1 VQCDGIVPNGFY
13 RMSQQCLPCPCSW
26 FTPGRILAIAF
37 VCMVMLM
44 AVMDHILKGIGHVS
58 TIFAPA
64 AIIVTFVQTLAL
76 LLDLDTP
83 WPPKLKELMQAF
95 SILNVNMEMAK
106 PDCSGP

>member
-1 VQCDGIVPNGFY
+1 
-13 RMSQQCLPCPCSW
+13 
-26 FTPGRILAIAF
+26 
-37 VCMVMLM
+37 MVMLM